1 MSFIPQKPVHKQLY
15 KAGYQLLVEAIDDMV
30 GQSMVVRQVMG
41 LPDKD
46 FDDFGDDTSDSSET
60 ADNEGDGKGRKSGT
74 GDKGAAKAPDK
85 KAPTPAK
92 DKDKGGKVSKEST
105 KVDMKSGKQ
114 SATPASRGP
123 PSRGKTAGSLGDRE
137 RTGSPTSMMQTS
149 LAHED
154 PIIDRKYKEKI
165 FAQTYAIVGDAI
177 DKMEFVFDEI
187 IRNDTNRPPLQP

>member
-46 FDDFGDDTSDSSET
+46 FDDFGDDTS
-60 ADNEGDGKGRKSGT
+60 DGKGRKSGT

>member
-1 MSFIPQKPVHKQLY
+1 MPVAFIIFDYFLIFGTLFFLLESKQESRESRRASRTPSKPPSNPK
-15 KAGYQLLVEAIDDMV
+15 LL
-30 GQSMVVRQVMG
+30 
-41 LPDKD
+41 
-46 FDDFGDDTSDSSET
+46 SEDRT
-60 ADNEGDGKGRKSGT
+60 LSDGKGRKSGT